1 MTNVMPFPLPA
12 PRLRDTAPELVRCL
26 GLIVGGLAALIARR
40 FLRDPQFSGLIVPL
54 WGWLQRTVQR
64 FGQVRMRAVPKRA
77 TRPAVVPAAAAAA
90 VRVRLPGRKAW
101 LVRALGWEA
110 AGYGSQLAALLAE
123 PEMVALLDAV
133 PAVGRVL
140 RPLGRMLG
148 VQVGPAVVKAKPERA
163 PRPKRAVTRKPRR
176 RGLEFSPLSGRP
188 LAMFGAP
195 RPRRLGRSGDGE

>member
-1 MTNVMPFPLPA
+1 MPPPLPA

-54 WGWLQRTVQR
+54 WGWVQRTVQR
-64 FGQVRMRAVPKRA
+64 FGRVRMQAVPKRA
-77 TRPAVVPAAAAAA
+77 TRLVVVAAAAAVA

-148 VQVGPAVVKAKPERA
+148 VQVGPVVVKPKPERL

-195 RPRRLGRSGDGE
+195 RPRRLGRSGDGG